1 MKIVVLDGFTLNPG
15 DLRWEE
21 LQALGPCDIYDRTPP
36 EEVGTRAAGAK
47 IVLTNKTIL
56 SRAHLENLP
65 ALQYIGVLASGVNVV
80 DLTAA
85 RERNIP
91 VSNVPAYATPSV
103 AQLTFAL
110 LLELALHTGAHSQGV
125 RAGRWTRSRDF
136 CYWDHPLIELAGC
149 TMGIVGFGHT
159 GRATAQLALAFGM
172 RVLVHT
178 RHTPQPPPPDM
189 EFTDLKSL
197 ITRSDVV
204 SLHCPL
210 TPETRQLINAER
222 LAWMKPA
229 AFLLNTGRGPLVDE
243 QALAE
248 ALNAGK
254 IAGAG
259 LDVLACE
266 PPPAGNPLLTARNCL
281 ITPHIAWATR
291 AARIRLMQTAVANV
305 RAFLAG
311 KPQNVVN

>member
-15 DLRWEE
+15 DLSWDE
-21 LQALGPCDIYDRTPP
+21 LQALGPCDIYDRTSP
-36 EEVGTRAAGAK
+36 EEVLSRAAGAK
-47 IVLTNKTIL
+47 IVLTNKTVL
-56 SRAHLENLP
+56 SRDHLQNLP
-65 ALQYIGVLASGVNVV
+65 LLQYIGVLATGVNVV
-80 DLTAA
+80 DLAVA
-85 RERNIP
+85 RERKIP
-91 VSNVPAYATPSV
+91 VTNVPAYATSSI

-110 LLELALHTGAHSQGV
+110 LLELAWHTGAHSQGV
-125 RAGRWTRSRDF
+125 RAGRWTRSQDF
-136 CYWDHPLIELAGC
+136 CYWEHPLIELAGC

-178 RHTPQPPPPDM
+178 RRAPQPPPPDI
-189 EFTDLKSL
+189 EFADLRSL
-197 ITRSDVV
+197 FTRSDVV

-210 TPETRQLINAER
+210 TPETRHLINAER

-243 QALAE
+243 QALAD

-259 LDVLACE
+259 LDVLANE
-266 PPPAGNPLLTARNCL
+266 PPPASNPLLVARNCL

-291 AARIRLMQTAVANV
+291 SARIRLMQTAVANV
-305 RAFLAG
+305 RAFLDG
-311 KPQNVVN
+311 TPQNVVN